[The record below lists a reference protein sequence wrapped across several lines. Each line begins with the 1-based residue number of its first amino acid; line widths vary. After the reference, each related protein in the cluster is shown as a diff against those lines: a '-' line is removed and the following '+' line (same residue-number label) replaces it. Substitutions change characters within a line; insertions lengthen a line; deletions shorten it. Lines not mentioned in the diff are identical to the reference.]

1 MEPTKTDEEL
11 RMERKLRARSW
22 FWNLVNDIRTLQR
35 KFFEEKRA
43 TYAER
48 DKLYALQ
55 KTLDEYL
62 EKVAPK
68 LLTLG
73 LIEHEDEA
81 HLQGAFG
88 DAYEKVSKIVYKA
101 RHGFEA
107 ARPMYFSIV
116 VLLMRDTQK
125 QLAATQKCFLYGII
139 FKRQKAVDDYLAK
152 GELYDQLEMMPKRK
166 NQQ

>member
-1 MEPTKTDEEL
+1 MKTDEEL

-22 FWNLVNDIRTLQR
+22 FWNLVKDIRTLQR

-48 DKLYALQ
+48 DELNALL
-55 KTLDEYL
+55 KTLDEYIAKL
-62 EKVAPK
+62 VPK

-73 LIEHEDEA
+73 LIEEQDEDYYNRMSGGQSENVPKP
-81 HLQGAFG
+81 L
-88 DAYEKVSKIVYKA
+88 YNA
-101 RHGFEA
+101 RHGFET
-107 ARPMYFSIV
+107 ARPMYFSILV
-116 VLLMRDTQK
+116 IKMRDTQK
-125 QLAATQKCFLYGII
+125 LLTATHNRTLIGVAM
-139 FKRQKAVDDYLAK
+139 RTQKAVDEYLAK